1 MKTVQD
7 VWESIVKPKYP
18 TLNEQQLFD
27 LRVEA
32 AIEWLTDEDTEL
44 CKIYDQYVMLRN
56 LMDIKQ
62 VE

>member
-7 VWESIVKPKYP
+7 VWESIAKPKYP

-27 LRVEA
+27 LRIEA
-32 AIEWLTDEDTEL
+32 SIDWLTNEDTEL
-44 CKIYDQYVMLRN
+44 CILYDQYVMMKN
-56 LMDIKQ
+56 LLDIKR